1 MTLMTRSSIRRLLL
15 AIVAGGA
22 LLSLCTGCAAHA
34 TRAYQ
39 REHLADRIMSFDAQA
54 RADARRMKTLEAR
67 EGSTGG
73 GGGAGGGCAC
83 K

>member
-1 MTLMTRSSIRRLLL
+1 MTAFSRRRLARL
-15 AIVAGGA
+15 ACRFALPLA
-22 LLSLCTGCAAHA
+22 LLLSGSGCAAQV
-34 TRAYQ
+34 YQ
-39 REHLADRIMSFDAQA
+39 REHLVDRIMSFDAEAKEAA
-54 RADARRMKTLEAR
+54 RKMKAFEAR

>member
-1 MTLMTRSSIRRLLL
+1 MRGSRNLRTTVRALVWAGLL
-15 AIVAGGA
+15 ALP
-22 LLSLCTGCAAHA
+22 LLAVGCAA
-34 TRAYQ
+34 RAPMYR

-54 RADARRMKTLEAR
+54 KAEARRMKALEAR